1 MSMYQSN
8 YGEAHWTIIKNI
20 IKYLRRTKE
29 AFLMFGGE
37 EELVV
42 TGYTDASFQTD
53 ADDSKL

>member
-42 TGYTDASFQTD
+42 TGYTDAS
-53 ADDSKL
+53 L